1 MLIPKLKATFLVVL
15 LVFPVP
21 LGATTI
27 VLIATPYGMVVGTDS
42 KVFTTNVLGSGS
54 SRVDEGSTKKFVIVQ
69 DRIIVASL
77 GHSDIQRGSA
87 HYNFLAWMEKLQ
99 TNLPDGVSVDDLT
112 STVQT
117 ESTKVFAEITAVL
130 QRGIIKR
137 HEPTE
142 TCGDFVRY
150 VIAGY
155 QGGVPRIKMVQYYV
169 NWDEE
174 RLVGPQ
180 VILLDPNEQTIG
192 NFRIHYLGIREAL
205 TNLLN
210 RDSYAY
216 KQTMV
221 SSPKA
226 FGDLLAHRDVPLN
239 ETIALARAFIKVEEK
254 ISPDDV
260 GGRIRV
266 VKVLPNGRAY
276 EVVDNLPKAPA
287 GKNQQ
292 KH

>member
-1 MLIPKLKATFLVVL
+1 MLIAKLKATFLVVL
-15 LVFPVP
+15 LAFPVP

-27 VLIATPYGMVVGTDS
+27 VLIVTPYGMVIGSDS
-42 KVFTTNVLGSGS
+42 KMFTTNVLGSDS
-54 SRVDEGSTKKFVIVQ
+54 SRVGEGSTKKFVIVQ

-87 HYNFLAWMEKLQ
+87 HYNFLTWMEKLQ
-99 TNLPDGVSVDDLT
+99 TNLPDGISVDDLT
-112 STVQT
+112 STIQA
-117 ESTKVFAEITAVL
+117 ESAKVFAEITTAL

-155 QGGVPRIKMVQYYV
+155 QGGAPRIQIVQYYV

-174 RLVGPQ
+174 RLIGPQ
-180 VILLDPNEQTIG
+180 VILLDPDKQTVG

-205 TNLLN
+205 TNVLN

-216 KQTMV
+216 KQTMIN
-221 SSPKA
+221 SPKA
-226 FGDLLAHRDVPLN
+226 FRDLLAHRNVPLN
-239 ETIALARAFIKVEEK
+239 ETIALARAFIAVEEK

-260 GGRIRV
+260 GGRIRL
-266 VKVLPNGRAY
+266 VKVLPNGRAD
-276 EVVDNLPKAPA
+276 EVIDNLPKTTTRQS
-287 GKNQQ
+287 QQ